1 MRGFRLKYDRW
12 LQDFPLLTKGVTSA
26 ILFGL
31 GDRFA
36 QRLETNDDKSD
47 REDRYGLK
55 RTARMMVWGGLVF
68 GPIGHVWYNF
78 LEKTIRG
85 KGTAAI
91 IKKIAIDQVILAPPL
106 ALAFFTYAGYAEGEP
121 LHDTVKT
128 AVTKLR
134 PTLAVNWTVW
144 PLVHVGTFGFVPLQY
159 RVLYINV
166 ANIGWS
172 AFLSQMASKD
182 GQFYHYWLHKAPL
195 VTKVLTAATL
205 SGVGDR
211 LAQHIEATDVPSTN
225 LKRQPSHLEKEE
237 GIVSPSTARTLRM
250 VVWGGL
256 FTAPIMHTWFH
267 IIDRVIPGVGTL
279 VVAKKV
285 AADMVI
291 VAPAMNLGFFIVT
304 KTMEGARLSD
314 AVDFATANL
323 PPTLVMSYKVW
334 PVANLVVFSLVPL
347 QYRTPFVNCV
357 SLGWST
363 FLSIIA
369 NKKSKNSQDVEDVVK
384 DQLANN

>member
-106 ALAFFTYAGYAEGEP
+106 ALAFFTYAGYSEGEP

-182 GQFYHYWLHKAPL
+182 GQVSETHKMEP
-195 VTKVLTAATL
+195 
-205 SGVGDR
+205 
-211 LAQHIEATDVPSTN
+211 ATD
-225 LKRQPSHLEKEE
+225 
-237 GIVSPSTARTLRM
+237 
-250 VVWGGL
+250 
-256 FTAPIMHTWFH
+256 
-267 IIDRVIPGVGTL
+267 
-279 VVAKKV
+279 
-285 AADMVI
+285 
-291 VAPAMNLGFFIVT
+291 
-304 KTMEGARLSD
+304 
-314 AVDFATANL
+314 
-323 PPTLVMSYKVW
+323 
-334 PVANLVVFSLVPL
+334 
-347 QYRTPFVNCV
+347 
-357 SLGWST
+357 
-363 FLSIIA
+363 
-369 NKKSKNSQDVEDVVK
+369 
-384 DQLANN
+384 

>member
-36 QRLETNDDKSD
+36 QRLETNDDK
-47 REDRYGLK
+47 
-55 RTARMMVWGGLVF
+55 MF

-91 IKKIAIDQVILAPPL
+91 IKKIAIDQLILAPPL
-106 ALAFFTYAGYAEGEP
+106 ALAFFTYAGYSEGEP

-182 GQFYHYWLHKAPL
+182 GQVSETHKMEP
-195 VTKVLTAATL
+195 
-205 SGVGDR
+205 
-211 LAQHIEATDVPSTN
+211 ATD
-225 LKRQPSHLEKEE
+225 
-237 GIVSPSTARTLRM
+237 
-250 VVWGGL
+250 
-256 FTAPIMHTWFH
+256 
-267 IIDRVIPGVGTL
+267 
-279 VVAKKV
+279 
-285 AADMVI
+285 
-291 VAPAMNLGFFIVT
+291 
-304 KTMEGARLSD
+304 
-314 AVDFATANL
+314 
-323 PPTLVMSYKVW
+323 
-334 PVANLVVFSLVPL
+334 
-347 QYRTPFVNCV
+347 
-357 SLGWST
+357 
-363 FLSIIA
+363 
-369 NKKSKNSQDVEDVVK
+369 
-384 DQLANN
+384 